1 MKRFHR
7 GVTADNHPPP
17 GRPSGRVFLA
27 VAGLSRSVLARSFSI
42 VVVLS
47 FPGLAST
54 AQATPF
60 YLVNTVNFYGNSYYT
75 DQTAGNRFTPTS
87 DLSVFSLGI
96 FDYGLDGMG
105 ESHQVGI
112 FDSGGT
118 LLTSAAVGA
127 GTIGRLDGEFRYTDI
142 APLRLTAGNMYT
154 IAALF
159 MTQAD
164 RIGYADVSDLAID
177 GHISVDSDPSRYHRP
192 SGGVLAYPDMTAA
205 RSAPF
210 YVTANF
216 EFEEA
221 SSSVPDAG
229 SSLFLFGIG
238 LAGLRVW
245 RTKQ

>member
-1 MKRFHR
+1 MKRSHR
-7 GVTADNHPPP
+7 GV
-17 GRPSGRVFLA
+17 
-27 VAGLSRSVLARSFSI
+27 LARCFSA

-47 FPGLAST
+47 VPGLAST

-60 YLVNTVNFYGNSYYT
+60 YLVNTVNFYGNSYYV

-118 LLTSAAVGA
+118 LLTSAVVGA
-127 GTIGRLDGEFRYTDI
+127 GTVGRLDGEFRYTDI
-142 APLRLTAGNMYT
+142 APLTLAAGETYT

-159 MTQAD
+159 LTHAD
-164 RIGYADVSDLAID
+164 VMGYADVSGLAID
-177 GHISVDSDPSRYHRP
+177 GHISVGTDPSRWHAP
-192 SGGVLAYPDMTAA
+192 SGADLAYPDFDYDK
-205 RSAPF
+205 SAHF

-229 SSLFLFGIG
+229 SSLLLFGIG
-238 LAGLRVW
+238 LMALRAW
-245 RTKQ
+245 RTKP